1 VAKRC
6 ILPKKLSE
14 EAYRKWPVGNQMVFG
29 HVTDDIA

>member
-14 EAYRKWPVGNQMVFG
+14 EADRK
-29 HVTDDIA
+29 